1 MIQRLRR
8 QFILIAAIAIIV
20 ILSSVIGVLNS
31 VQYYQSQKQIDS
43 ILTILVENKG
53 KFPSVSEAKDQFGET
68 TNEDFLHQYRYFSL
82 TLDENNEVQDSYLD
96 QISAFTVSE
105 IEDQVVDRVVS
116 SGRKS
121 GIFRNKQQAYAYR
134 LADLEDDETLL
145 VVLDVTTFYTSQTRM
160 HRLSMVMFG
169 SNFLIFILI
178 VTVLSARVVEPFV
191 ANYERQKRFITNA
204 GHELKTPLAII
215 SANTELQEMLDGETE
230 WSKST
235 KEQTERLTS
244 LINQMVLLAKMEEMP
259 DIELIDI
266 NFSKVVADV
275 SQNFKSLT
283 TKNQLDY
290 HVSIQPDVIVQAEEK
305 ALFELVTILLD
316 NACKYCDPGGQ
327 VIVSLSQS
335 TRLRKK
341 ARLVISNTYV
351 AGKDVD
357 YSRFF
362 DRFYRQDQSHS
373 SDVKGFGIG
382 LSMAER
388 SVQLFKGRLD
398 VSHKDELIHFT
409 VTL

>member
-8 QFILIAAIAIIV
+8 QFILIAALAIVV

-31 VQYYQSQKQIDS
+31 VQYYQSQKQIDT

-68 TNEDFLHQYRYFSL
+68 ANEDFLHQYRYFSL
-82 TLDENNEVQDSYLD
+82 TLDKNNEVENLYLD
-96 QISAFTVSE
+96 QISAFAVSE
-105 IEDQVVDRVVS
+105 IEDQVVNRVIS
-116 SGRKS
+116 SGRNS

-134 LADLEDDETLL
+134 LADLGNDRTLL

-169 SNFLIFILI
+169 SNLLIFIII
-178 VTVLSARVVEPFV
+178 VTVLSAKVVEPFV

-230 WSKST
+230 WSRST

-283 TKNQLDY
+283 AKNQLDY
-290 HVSIQPDVIVQAEEK
+290 QVSIQPDVIVQAEEK

-398 VSHKDELIHFT
+398 VSYKDELIHFT